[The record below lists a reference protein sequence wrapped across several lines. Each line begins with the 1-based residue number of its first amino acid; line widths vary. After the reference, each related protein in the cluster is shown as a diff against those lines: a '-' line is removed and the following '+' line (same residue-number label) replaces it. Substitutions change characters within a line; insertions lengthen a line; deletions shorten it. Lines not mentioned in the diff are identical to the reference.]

1 MYFFTYQ
8 IWIRA
13 AFLQRK
19 QNRPFLAG
27 MFFFSISEHVLLPQR
42 TVFLSICMHCIIP
55 LKTSLGLN
63 WETLS
68 IYHETPE
75 MPFWDIKQHTFWAFQ
90 RQIRGCN
97 WNYVFHFRVFTSFR
111 LDSRLFERGTSRT
124 FVKWKTLLVQ
134 RPFYRSFQNILVNKK
149 RPQAQRQ
156 SNFHN
161 WNKKSAQNYFFTLM
175 TLITIIKLSAS

>member
-1 MYFFTYQ
+1 MQLSCRENKIDLFSWYV
-8 IWIRA
+8 
-13 AFLQRK
+13 
-19 QNRPFLAG
+19 
-27 MFFFSISEHVLLPQR
+27 FFSISEHLLLPQR

-75 MPFWDIKQHTFWAFQ
+75 MPFWDNEKHTFWAFQ
-90 RQIRGCN
+90 RKIRGCN
-97 WNYVFHFRVFTSFR
+97 WNFIKVVLFSSWKIFENRNVCSIFEFSVTSFR
-111 LDSRLFERGTSRT
+111 LDSRLFEWGTSST
-124 FVKWKTLLVQ
+124 CVKWKTLLVQ

-156 SNFHN
+156 SNLHN
-161 WNKKSAQNYFFTLM
+161 YKKSTQNYFFLP
-175 TLITIIKLSAS
+175 